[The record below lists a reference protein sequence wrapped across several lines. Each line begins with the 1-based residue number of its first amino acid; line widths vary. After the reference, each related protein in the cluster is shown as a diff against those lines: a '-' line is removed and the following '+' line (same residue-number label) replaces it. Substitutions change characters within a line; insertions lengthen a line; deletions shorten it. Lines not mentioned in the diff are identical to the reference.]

1 MRGRLPRQLLPITQN
16 TRILLEAVLLGMTI
30 GVLATLYRKGIQ
42 HFTWGFR
49 EVFRLLPAWTGF
61 LMPVFG
67 AFCLIGI
74 LRLFRTQV
82 REYVPEVIE
91 ASIRHTTLRLKD
103 GIVCL
108 LTSLITLT
116 SGGSAGPEGP
126 MAFAGA
132 ATGSLFG
139 KWMGLDRRRAKI
151 FLAAGTA
158 AGIAAIF
165 NAPIA
170 GVLFALELILLN
182 DLTMSAVTPVILA
195 SVSASTVNYYYMG
208 NQPTFVVPPFIM
220 RDYLELFAYA
230 FLGVLGGF
238 ASMAFVR
245 IMFAV
250 GRLFQ
255 KFPRPAFR
263 PVAGSLLVGILLLF
277 LPQVGG
283 YGHDY
288 ITRVLHGH
296 EPLTVVLALVVFKML
311 ATSFTL
317 GSGNSG
323 GIFAPSLLVGA
334 ALGAGTGM
342 ILHLVVSGAGPVA
355 SYATVGMAA
364 VMAGTIQA
372 PLTAMMLIFEV
383 TRDYHVMLP
392 LMTATVISTAV
403 AYGLKTDS
411 IYLMTLTERNLDF
424 RRIRD
429 LGALADVHA
438 KDVMRRRFTTIEPGD
453 TPAEIRAKFRNTSE
467 SQALYVTPAGELLGM
482 IPVDTFHLL
491 DGSTLE
497 DLAIP
502 DPPTVRPSDTI
513 YETLTR
519 LRHSRGLVAVVDD
532 DRHVLGVVSKTIFIE
547 KLLPLLQVYSARRSG
562 L

>member
-1 MRGRLPRQLLPITQN
+1 MRQRIAHSITPLTRN
-16 TRILLEAVLLGMTI
+16 TRVLLEAVLLGLAVGI
-30 GVLATLYRKGIQ
+30 LATLYRLGINY
-42 HFTWGFR
+42 FTHGFR
-49 EVFRLLPAWTGF
+49 RIFQAFPHWTVF
-61 LMPVFG
+61 LMPVLG
-67 AFCLIGI
+67 ALCLVGI
-74 LRLFRTQV
+74 LRLFRAQV
-82 REYVPEVIE
+82 QEYVPEIIE
-91 ASIRHTTLRLKD
+91 ASIRQSALRFKD

-108 LTSLITLT
+108 LTSLLTLS

-139 KWMGLDRRRAKI
+139 KVVGLDRRRAKV

-195 SVSASTVNYYYMG
+195 SVSASTINYYYMG
-208 NQPTFVVPPFIM
+208 SHPTFVVPPFAF

-230 FLGVLGGF
+230 FLGVLGGI
-238 ASMAFVR
+238 ASVVFIRLMTAMRALFRR
-245 IMFAV
+245 IASPSLRPLAGALAV
-250 GRLFQ
+250 G
-255 KFPRPAFR
+255 
-263 PVAGSLLVGILLLF
+263 LLLIF

-288 ITRVLHGH
+288 ITQMLNGQLT
-296 EPLTVVLALVVFKML
+296 LTVILCLVFFKML
-311 ATSFTL
+311 ATAMTL

-334 ALGAGTGM
+334 SLGAGMGSLLNLGFPG
-342 ILHLVVSGAGPVA
+342 IGPVTA
-355 SYATVGMAA
+355 YATVGMAA

-383 TRDYHVMLP
+383 TYDYRIMLP

-403 AYGLKTDS
+403 AYGLGADS
-411 IYLMTLTERNLDF
+411 IYLQELSERQLDF

-438 KDVMRRRFTTIEPGD
+438 RDLMNPDIPRIRDGVD
-453 TPAEIRAKFRNTSE
+453 PAEISEKLRGSGASLALLVSAEGEVRGLISSDASAPPSSVSFQPRIRRDVSTVHLSE
-467 SQALYVTPAGELLGM
+467 SIYGTLAEL
-482 IPVDTFHLL
+482 
-491 DGSTLE
+491 
-497 DLAIP
+497 
-502 DPPTVRPSDTI
+502 
-513 YETLTR
+513 
-519 LRHSRGLVAVVDD
+519 RGATGWVVVVDD
-532 DRHVLGVVSKTIFIE
+532 RNRPAGVISNQGVIE
-547 KLLPLLQVYSARRSG
+547 KLLPLLEAQSDQRSKI
-562 L
+562 

>member
-1 MRGRLPRQLLPITQN
+1 MRQRIAHSITPLTRN
-16 TRILLEAVLLGMTI
+16 TRVLLEAVLLGLAVGI
-30 GVLATLYRKGIQ
+30 LATLYRLGIN
-42 HFTWGFR
+42 HFTHGFR
-49 EVFRLLPAWTGF
+49 RVFHLFPQWAMF
-61 LMPVFG
+61 LMPVLG
-67 AFCLIGI
+67 ALCLVGI
-74 LRLFRTQV
+74 LRLFRAQV
-82 REYVPEVIE
+82 QDYVPEIIE
-91 ASIRHTTLRLKD
+91 TSIRQGALRFKD

-108 LTSLITLT
+108 LTSLLTLS

-139 KWMGLDRRRAKI
+139 KLVGLDRRRAKV

-195 SVSASTVNYYYMG
+195 SVSASTINYYYMG
-208 NQPTFVVPPFIM
+208 SHPTFVVPPFAF

-230 FLGVLGGF
+230 FLGVLGGVVSVVF
-238 ASMAFVR
+238 IRLMALVHKLFLR
-245 IMFAV
+245 ISSPV
-250 GRLFQ
+250 L
-255 KFPRPAFR
+255 RPL
-263 PVAGSLLVGILLLF
+263 AGALAVGILLIF
-277 LPQVGG
+277 LPQAGG

-288 ITRVLHGH
+288 ITRLLEGQ
-296 EPLTVVLALVVFKML
+296 LTLAVILCLVFIKML
-311 ATSFTL
+311 ATALTL

-334 ALGAGTGM
+334 SLGAGMGG
-342 ILHLVVSGAGPVA
+342 ILNLGFPGIGPVTA
-355 SYATVGMAA
+355 YATVGMAA

-383 TRDYHVMLP
+383 TYDYHIMLP

-403 AYGLKTDS
+403 AYGLGADS
-411 IYLMTLTERNLDF
+411 IYLEALSERRLDF

-438 KDVMRRRFTTIEPGD
+438 RDLMDSTVPRIRDGED
-453 TPAEIRAKFRNTSE
+453 PAELLEQLRGSGA
-467 SQALYVTPAGELLGM
+467 SQALLVSAGGELRGLICPDAPGPAGVASPPPR
-482 IPVDTFHLL
+482 IRRDV
-491 DGSTLE
+491 
-497 DLAIP
+497 
-502 DPPTVRPSDTI
+502 PTVRLSETI
-513 YETLTR
+513 YHALATLRETA
-519 LRHSRGLVAVVDD
+519 GCVVVVDD
-532 DRHVLGVVSKTIFIE
+532 RNRPAGVISDQVVIE
-547 KLLPLLQVYSARRSG
+547 KLLPLLEAQSDQRSK